1 MKRASA
7 VERAN
12 PNSVL
17 RTFRPGGTVIA
28 ESERMTSRGFFAA
41 IVAAGR
47 RRLTG
52 GGVILFVLGALL
64 AAPGVAQTPA
74 PGSVLVP
81 ESSAPANSAAAPSAT
96 PTNPTA
102 NAAPAAKPAEPFH
115 LNIGL
120 EGTGGQQG
128 QVSVAIQIVL
138 IMTLLSVAPSIVL
151 LMTSFTRIVI
161 VLGFVR
167 TALGTPS
174 APSNQIIVGLSLFL
188 TFFLMGPVIDRVQKE
203 ALAPY
208 LDGKITSTQA
218 LDAASQPL
226 KEFMLKQ
233 TRTRDLEYFLELG
246 GFGPTA
252 IKDLPM
258 RVVIPAFVVSELQ
271 TAFQMGFL
279 LFLPFLVID
288 FLVSSVLMALGMMMM
303 PPVTIALP
311 LKLLLFVLVDGW
323 HLVVKSIVQSFA

>member
-1 MKRASA
+1 VKIFRLILLAGLAVLLAPELSAQAPATVPPAPPPAS
-7 VERAN
+7 
-12 PNSVL
+12 
-17 RTFRPGGTVIA
+17 GTA
-28 ESERMTSRGFFAA
+28 P
-41 IVAAGR
+41 VAA
-47 RRLTG
+47 
-52 GGVILFVLGALL
+52 
-64 AAPGVAQTPA
+64 APAPA
-74 PGSVLVP
+74 PGTAAT
-81 ESSAPANSAAAPSAT
+81 SAPAPAGT
-96 PTNPTA
+96 P
-102 NAAPAAKPAEPFH
+102 FR

-120 EGTGGQQG
+120 EGSGQNG
-128 QVSVAIQIVL
+128 QVSVAVQIV
-138 IMTLLSVAPSIVL
+138 IVMTLLSVAPSILL

-188 TFFLMGPVIDRVQKE
+188 TFFLMGPVFERVQKE
-203 ALAPY
+203 ALNPY
-208 LDGKITSTQA
+208 LDGRLTSMEA
-218 LDAASQPL
+218 MDRAGAPL
-226 KEFMLKQ
+226 KDFMLKQ
-233 TRTRDLEYFLELG
+233 TRTRELEYFLELG

-252 IKDLPM
+252 VKDLPL

-303 PPVTIALP
+303 PPVVVALP

-323 HLVVKSIVQSFA
+323 HLVVKSLVQSFAA

>member
-1 MKRASA
+1 MSRWRAFFLIAVSVFAFALPASA
-7 VERAN
+7 
-12 PNSVL
+12 L
-17 RTFRPGGTVIA
+17 
-28 ESERMTSRGFFAA
+28 
-41 IVAAGR
+41 
-47 RRLTG
+47 
-52 GGVILFVLGALL
+52 
-64 AAPGVAQTPA
+64 AQTPPVA
-74 PGSVLVP
+74 TPATP
-81 ESSAPANSAAAPSAT
+81 PPASSSPTSTGAPAV
-96 PTNPTA
+96 
-102 NAAPAAKPAEPFH
+102 PFR

-120 EGTGGQQG
+120 EGQG
-128 QVSVAIQIVL
+128 QTGEVSVAVQIVI

-188 TFFLMGPVIDRVQKE
+188 TFFLMGPVVDKVNNE
-203 ALAPY
+203 ALRPY
-208 LDGKITSTQA
+208 LDGKISSVEAIDRATV
-218 LDAASQPL
+218 PL
-226 KEFMLKQ
+226 KQFMLKQ
-233 TRTRDLEYFLELG
+233 TRTRDIEYFLELG
-246 GFGPTA
+246 GYGPTA
-252 IKDLPM
+252 VKDLPM
-258 RVVIPAFVVSELQ
+258 RVVIPAFVISELQ

-323 HLVVKSIVQSFA
+323 HLVVRSLVQSFAT

>member
-1 MKRASA
+1 MSPRSFFARLAA
-7 VERAN
+7 V
-12 PNSVL
+12 VL
-17 RTFRPGGTVIA
+17 ACAGLAPTALAQPTTTTVITP
-28 ESERMTSRGFFAA
+28 STSA
-41 IVAAGR
+41 
-47 RRLTG
+47 
-52 GGVILFVLGALL
+52 
-64 AAPGVAQTPA
+64 
-74 PGSVLVP
+74 
-81 ESSAPANSAAAPSAT
+81 SAPAIAPATVPATALPAAAAPVRAD
-96 PTNPTA
+96 
-102 NAAPAAKPAEPFH
+102 PFK

-120 EGTGGQQG
+120 EGAGGQSG
-128 QVSVAIQIVL
+128 EVSVAIQIV
-138 IMTLLSVAPSIVL
+138 IVMTLLSVAPSIVL

-188 TFFLMGPVIDRVQKE
+188 TFFLMGPVVDRVNNE
-203 ALAPY
+203 ALRPY
-208 LDGKITSTQA
+208 LDGKITSLQA
-218 LDAASQPL
+218 LDNATQPL
-226 KEFMLKQ
+226 KQFMLKQ
-233 TRTRDLEYFLELG
+233 TRTRDIEYFLELG

-258 RVVIPAFVVSELQ
+258 RVVIPAFVISELQ

-303 PPVTIALP
+303 PPTTVALP

-323 HLVVKSIVQSFA
+323 HLVVRSLVQSFAV